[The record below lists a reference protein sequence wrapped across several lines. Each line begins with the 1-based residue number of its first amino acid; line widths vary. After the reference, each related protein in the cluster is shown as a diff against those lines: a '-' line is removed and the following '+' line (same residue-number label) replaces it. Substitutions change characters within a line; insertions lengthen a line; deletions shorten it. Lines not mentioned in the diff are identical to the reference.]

1 MATANTTGAMS
12 AGARDGQGIP
22 VHADNIDRPDRQEHA
37 GIVED
42 SGKGNAAGKKRII
55 IIGAGFGGLRLARDL
70 NGSDYEVFLIDK
82 HNYHQF
88 QPLMYQV
95 ATARLEPSSIS
106 FPLRKVFQHSKNV
119 NIRIAEVLH
128 VDVEHKLLKTST
140 GDYSY
145 DYLVVA
151 FGCTT
156 NYFGNEHIRANSF
169 PMKSVP
175 QAMALRNRILQT
187 FEDIQVAGPAELESH
202 LNFVIVGGGPTG
214 VELAGAMAEMK
225 MNTLPKDYPG
235 VDFSMLKIWLL
246 EGSPHTLNVMSEA
259 AKRKSQQYLEE
270 LGVKVMTGTVVE
282 DYDGNTVRLRGG
294 QTIACRN
301 LIWAAGVTGNILPGL
316 PASCI
321 VRGNRLRT
329 DRFGRVEG
337 LDGVYAVGDIA
348 WMVTPKYPNGHPQL
362 AGVALAQA
370 ANLAKNLKRR
380 LKTRPEAEY
389 EYHNKG
395 TMATVGKRKAVVD
408 LPGFSFQGFFAW
420 LTWMFVHLML
430 ILSVK
435 NKLFIFLNWMMS
447 YFAND
452 STLRLMLRADR
463 EG

>member
-1 MATANTTGAMS
+1 MEEGRIAPGDNTAVVNKT
-12 AGARDGQGIP
+12 D
-22 VHADNIDRPDRQEHA
+22 DRPA
-37 GIVED
+37 G
-42 SGKGNAAGKKRII
+42 GKKRII

-70 NGSDYEVFLIDK
+70 NGSDYEIFLIDK

-119 NIRIAEVLH
+119 NIRVAEVLH
-128 VDVEHKLLKTST
+128 ADVEHKLLKTSI
-140 GDYSY
+140 GDYFY

-156 NYFGNEHIRANSF
+156 NYFGNEHIRSNSF

-175 QAMALRNRILQT
+175 QAMALRNRILKT

-225 MNTLPKDYPG
+225 MNVLPKDYPG

-270 LGVKVMTGTVVE
+270 MGVKVRTGTVVE
-282 DYDGNTVRLRGG
+282 DYDGRTVWLKGG
-294 QTIACRN
+294 ETIACTN
-301 LIWAAGVTGNILPGL
+301 LIWAAGVTGNILPGI
-316 PASCI
+316 PSTSV
-321 VRGNRLRT
+321 VRGNRLHT
-329 DRFGRVEG
+329 DRYGRVEG

-362 AGVALAQA
+362 AGVAIAQA
-370 ANLAKNLKRR
+370 ATLAKNLKAR
-380 LKTRPEAEY
+380 LKGRPEKEY

-395 TMATVGKRKAVVD
+395 SMATVGKRKAVVD
-408 LPGFSFQGFFAW
+408 LPGFSFQGVFAW

-435 NKLFIFLNWMMS
+435 NKLFIFFNWMMS

-463 EG
+463 DG